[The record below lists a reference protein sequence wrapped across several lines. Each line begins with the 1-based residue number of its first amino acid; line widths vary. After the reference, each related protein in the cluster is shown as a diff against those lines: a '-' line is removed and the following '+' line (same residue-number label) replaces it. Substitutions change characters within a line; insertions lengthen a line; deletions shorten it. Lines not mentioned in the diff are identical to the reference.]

1 VIDDCDVITV
11 GGSGGN
17 SNSSNSSRSISEL
30 LLQESV
36 FIVVSVPLESL

>member
-1 VIDDCDVITV
+1 MIDDCDVITV

-36 FIVVSVPLESL
+36 HIVVSVPLESL